1 MRMTC
6 LSVTVGP
13 RSLEHPEGERAE
25 GQAPLPQLPD
35 RGKHYP
41 SRGAVRM
48 TGSGIEAWL
57 PGVQVAPSTHVR
69 PVCPRN
75 RRRPRLRRGMMLPSA
90 VRAKFEKIPV
100 QVSADTPTAGT
111 QRVW

>member
-35 RGKHYP
+35 GGKHYP

-69 PVCPRN
+69 LVCPLT
-75 RRRPRLRRGMMLPSA
+75 RPRFGAGGMMLPCA
-90 VRAKFEKIPV
+90 VPAKVQETPV
-100 QVSADTPTAGT
+100 QVSAYTPTAGT